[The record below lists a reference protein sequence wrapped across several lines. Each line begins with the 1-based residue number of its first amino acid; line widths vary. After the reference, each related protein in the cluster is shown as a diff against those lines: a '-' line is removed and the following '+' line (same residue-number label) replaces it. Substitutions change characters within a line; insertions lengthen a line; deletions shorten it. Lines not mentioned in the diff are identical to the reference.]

1 MAKAPKKKIPEFDK
15 QLKLIL
21 SSLSRRLNKYIYFNF
36 TELESS
42 IVVTNADYELLTTY
56 APVSLSIHLITFKD
70 KENYN
75 KIKSFFR
82 IPDVPYVVRAEIIG
96 KALVH
101 NTTEELKV
109 IVDTNDNM
117 KIVLKENEEVTFT
130 ATSDEDDEFD
140 SDQNDSVRSSFS
152 SEENDELEDEEEYKI
167 PETFSGKDICG
178 TTITNTYAWKLLEE
192 SVFQLNDYS
201 EEYFTKNKKFIINN
215 IKPDEIDWYTSNLFR
230 PVIIPQ
236 EILYKKVDEIS
247 NCYLVCI
254 DGQDV
259 VSVKE
264 FMKKVKGTCNQY
276 IWSNNGETIR
286 CMAIYED
293 DIMVV
298 KSTRPFYEI
307 IPLTKKQYSI
317 EDQHG

>member
-1 MAKAPKKKIPEFDK
+1 MVKIQKKEILEFDK

-36 TELESS
+36 AELESS
-42 IVVTNADYELLTTY
+42 IVITNADYELLTTY
-56 APVSLSIHLITFKD
+56 APVSLSIHLVTFKD
-70 KENYN
+70 KEYYN

-82 IPDVPYVVRAEIIG
+82 IPDIPYVVRAEIIG

-101 NTTEELKV
+101 NTTDELKIV
-109 IVDTNDNM
+109 VDTNDNM
-117 KIVLKENEEVTFT
+117 KIVLKENEEITFT
-130 ATSDEDDEFD
+130 STSDENDEFD
-140 SDQNDSVRSSFS
+140 FDQNDSVRNSIL
-152 SEENDELEDEEEYKI
+152 SEENDESEEEYKI
-167 PETFSGKDICG
+167 PETFSDKDICG

-192 SVFQLNDYS
+192 LVFQLNDYS
-201 EEYFTKNKKFIINN
+201 EEYFTKDKRFILNN
-215 IKPDEIDWYTSNLFR
+215 IKPDEVEWYTSNLFR

-236 EILYKKVDEIS
+236 EILYKKVDEIA

-264 FMKKVKGTCNQY
+264 FIKKVKGTCNQY

-317 EDQHG
+317 ED

>member
-1 MAKAPKKKIPEFDK
+1 MVKTQKKEILEFDK

-36 TELESS
+36 AELESS
-42 IVVTNADYELLTTY
+42 IVITNADYELLTTY
-56 APVSLSIHLITFKD
+56 APVSLSIHLVTFKD
-70 KENYN
+70 KEYYN

-82 IPDVPYVVRAEIIG
+82 IPDIPYVVRAEIIG

-101 NTTEELKV
+101 NTTDELKIV
-109 IVDTNDNM
+109 VDTNDNM
-117 KIVLKENEEVTFT
+117 KIVLKENEEITFT
-130 ATSDEDDEFD
+130 STSDENDEFD
-140 SDQNDSVRSSFS
+140 FDQNDSARNSIL
-152 SEENDELEDEEEYKI
+152 SEENDEYEEEYKI
-167 PETFSGKDICG
+167 PETFSDKDICG

-192 SVFQLNDYS
+192 LVFQLNDYS
-201 EEYFTKNKKFIINN
+201 EEYFTKDKKFILNN
-215 IKPDEIDWYTSNLFR
+215 IKPDEVEWYTSNLFR

-264 FMKKVKGTCNQY
+264 FIKKVKGTCNQY

-317 EDQHG
+317 ED